1 MNKHAPIKSKTVRG
15 NQAPFMNKV
24 ISKNIMNKSRIKN
37 KYLKWPSRE
46 NYLAYK
52 RIKNK
57 CNNLLKKSKKIYFQK
72 HAGEGSATG
81 KQFWNTVKPFISS
94 KGTLSDDNII
104 IEAQE
109 DSTVNIKGG
118 YQISLQAKDE
128 IRDEKILVE
137 MFNNH
142 YINIVEKSSG
152 SAPKSIGD
160 SSNPNNDKSTV
171 LNIISAYKNHPSII
185 KIKECSINSIP
196 FDFPKPAV
204 EDISLIIKSLNP
216 KKATGPDGIPIKVLR
231 YASNAIDPHLCNII
245 GNDIEE
251 PKTALVR
258 PIFKKNE
265 RNKIENYRPV
275 SILNGMSKIYERFIR
290 NSLSSFAENILSN
303 FISAYRKAYSSNHV
317 LLRLIEN
324 WKKSLDN
331 KNFVGT
337 VLMDLSKAFD
347 CIRHDLLV
355 AKLHAYDLS
364 EDTVTFIYSYLK
376 RRKQG
381 VKINNTESLF
391 QILLSGIPQ
400 GSILGPILFNIFIKD
415 LFLFLEDVDLANF
428 ADDNTVYTA
437 NKNIEV
443 LIKLLE
449 RESKSAIDWF
459 KMNDMIVN
467 PDKFQ
472 AMILRPDKK
481 ENKFQLNIND
491 SIISSEDSIT
501 LLGIEIDSKLN
512 FKNHVSKIC
521 RKAGRQLNAISR
533 IQNYLGEKEKKLKVN
548 TFVYSNFMY
557 CPLAWHFCLKL
568 SQNMIEKIQYRCLQ
582 LLTNDFDSDYKLLLE
597 KTKTPI
603 METKRIRTIALEIF
617 KTLNDLNPNF
627 MKDIFNFSP
636 HFTHKKNTIFL
647 YILAIQ

>member
-1 MNKHAPIKSKTVRG
+1 
-15 NQAPFMNKV
+15 
-24 ISKNIMNKSRIKN
+24 
-37 KYLKWPSRE
+37 
-46 NYLAYK
+46 
-52 RIKNK
+52 
-57 CNNLLKKSKKIYFQK
+57 
-72 HAGEGSATG
+72 
-81 KQFWNTVKPFISS
+81 
-94 KGTLSDDNII
+94 
-104 IEAQE
+104 
-109 DSTVNIKGG
+109 
-118 YQISLQAKDE
+118 
-128 IRDEKILVE
+128 
-137 MFNNH
+137 
-142 YINIVEKSSG
+142 
-152 SAPKSIGD
+152 
-160 SSNPNNDKSTV
+160 
-171 LNIISAYKNHPSII
+171 
-185 KIKECSINSIP
+185 
-196 FDFPKPAV
+196 
-204 EDISLIIKSLNP
+204 
-216 KKATGPDGIPIKVLR
+216 
-231 YASNAIDPHLCNII
+231 
-245 GNDIEE
+245 
-251 PKTALVR
+251 
-258 PIFKKNE
+258 
-265 RNKIENYRPV
+265 
-275 SILNGMSKIYERFIR
+275 MSKIYERFIH

-347 CIRHDLLV
+347 CIPHDLLV
-355 AKLHAYDLS
+355 AKLHAYGLS

-381 VKINNTESLF
+381 VKMNNAESLF

-400 GSILGPILFNIFIKD
+400 GSILGPILFNIFIND

-428 ADDNTVYTA
+428 TDDNTIYTA

-467 PDKFQ
+467 RDKFQ

-491 SIISSEDSIT
+491 SIISSEDSVT

-521 RKAGRQLNAISR
+521 RKAGMQLNAISR
-533 IQNYLGEKEKKLKVN
+533 IQNYLGEKEKKLIVN

-557 CPLAWHFCLKL
+557 CPLAWHFCFKL

-582 LLTNDFDSDYKLLLE
+582 LLTNDFDSDCKLLLE
-597 KTKTPI
+597 KTKTPT

-636 HFTHKKNTIFL
+636 HFTHKKHNIFVHPHNTVTYGNKSLKSLGPHIWNSLPEQIKATNSISVFKNFIKDWFGPKCKCKL
-647 YILAIQ
+647 CLS

>member
-15 NQAPFMNKV
+15 NQAPFINKV

-196 FDFPKPAV
+196 FDFPKPTV

-231 YASNAIDPHLCNII
+231 YASNAIDSHLCNII
-245 GNDIEE
+245 GNDIDKNKYSEE

-258 PIFKKNE
+258 PIFKTNE

-275 SILNGMSKIYERFIR
+275 SILNGMSKIYERFIH

-347 CIRHDLLV
+347 CIPHDLLV
-355 AKLHAYDLS
+355 AKLHAYGLS

-400 GSILGPILFNIFIKD
+400 GSILGPILFNIFIND
-415 LFLFLEDVDLANF
+415 LFLFLEAVDLANF
-428 ADDNTVYTA
+428 ADDNTIYTA

-491 SIISSEDSIT
+491 SIISSEDSVT

-533 IQNYLGEKEKKLKVN
+533 IQNYLGEKEKKLIVN

-568 SQNMIEKIQYRCLQ
+568 SQNMIE
-582 LLTNDFDSDYKLLLE
+582 DS
-597 KTKTPI
+597 I
-603 METKRIRTIALEIF
+603 
-617 KTLNDLNPNF
+617 
-627 MKDIFNFSP
+627 
-636 HFTHKKNTIFL
+636 
-647 YILAIQ
+647 

>member
-1 MNKHAPIKSKTVRG
+1 
-15 NQAPFMNKV
+15 
-24 ISKNIMNKSRIKN
+24 
-37 KYLKWPSRE
+37 
-46 NYLAYK
+46 
-52 RIKNK
+52 
-57 CNNLLKKSKKIYFQK
+57 
-72 HAGEGSATG
+72 
-81 KQFWNTVKPFISS
+81 
-94 KGTLSDDNII
+94 
-104 IEAQE
+104 
-109 DSTVNIKGG
+109 
-118 YQISLQAKDE
+118 
-128 IRDEKILVE
+128 
-137 MFNNH
+137 
-142 YINIVEKSSG
+142 
-152 SAPKSIGD
+152 
-160 SSNPNNDKSTV
+160 
-171 LNIISAYKNHPSII
+171 
-185 KIKECSINSIP
+185 
-196 FDFPKPAV
+196 
-204 EDISLIIKSLNP
+204 
-216 KKATGPDGIPIKVLR
+216 
-231 YASNAIDPHLCNII
+231 
-245 GNDIEE
+245 
-251 PKTALVR
+251 
-258 PIFKKNE
+258 
-265 RNKIENYRPV
+265 
-275 SILNGMSKIYERFIR
+275 MSKIYERFIH

-317 LLRLIEN
+317 LLRLLEN

-347 CIRHDLLV
+347 CIPHDLLV
-355 AKLHAYDLS
+355 AKLHAYGLS
-364 EDTVTFIYSYLK
+364 EDTVTFIYSYLN

-400 GSILGPILFNIFIKD
+400 GSILGPILFNIFIND

-428 ADDNTVYTA
+428 AHDNTIYTA

-491 SIISSEDSIT
+491 SIISSEDSVT

-533 IQNYLGEKEKKLKVN
+533 IQNYLGEKKKKLIVN

-597 KTKTPI
+597 KTKTPT

-636 HFTHKKNTIFL
+636 HFTHKKTQYFCTSSPYSNVW
-647 YILAIQ
+647 